1 MQIINVMKEYEA
13 QGSENVQQAGVV
25 NRVIQ
30 KMLLEED
37 TGVEATEEQAV
48 QLSKIITNVV
58 SYLIN
63 KENVLMIS
71 QDAKIKNERFLCLNV
86 NIERDDM
93 PVGN

>member
-1 MQIINVMKEYEA
+1 MKEFEA
-13 QGSENVQQAGVV
+13 QGSENVQQSGVV

-86 NIERDDM
+86 NVERENL
-93 PVGN
+93 PGGN

>member
-1 MQIINVMKEYEA
+1 MKEFEA
-13 QGSENVQQAGVV
+13 QGSENVQQSGVV

-48 QLSKIITNVV
+48 KLSKIITNVV

-86 NIERDDM
+86 NVERENL
-93 PVGN
+93 PGGN